1 MKRKLISMLLAA
13 ALVSGTAAL
22 AAEKPAVGD
31 SLITG
36 DYLASAEETQSLIDS
51 QPRTGRAME
60 DIDRGLIA
68 VKVDKYVYLSWRWL
82 GYESVNTRYNIY
94 RNGEKLNEEP
104 LPLTN
109 YTDISIPSSDI
120 ASASYSVAPVTEG
133 TEGEQCDAVSV
144 WNDNYTDIP
153 IQKPDDNE
161 INGEA
166 YSYSAGDASVADLDG
181 DGQYEII
188 LKWNPSNSKDAANS
202 GFTGECIIDAYDTDG
217 TLMWRVNMGPNI
229 RAGEHDTQFMVYDFD
244 GDGAAEMICRTAD
257 GTMAGDGTYIGDAD
271 ANWADPESGKNLTG
285 PLYLTAFR
293 GTDGTVIDTVDYEP
307 QTVSDKGGV
316 DTWGDTW
323 GNRSERYLAGI
334 GSLDGKT
341 TSAVFARGYYT
352 GSEGETGG
360 RTVIAAWDLVD
371 GSLEKRW
378 VFDTMDYENQ
388 YIGQGNHSMSM
399 ADADFDGCDEVIYG
413 ALAVDHDGTPMYS
426 TGLGHGDAQHVGD
439 ILPSRP
445 GLEVFSC
452 HEDTNA
458 EYSFDLRDARTGEIL
473 WGGDQLG
480 IDNGRAAAADIDPR
494 YEGEECWSAAGVLT
508 TADGTVISDDYT
520 MSANFMVY
528 WDGDLGREVQDGI
541 YISKWNSMYQTTD
554 TIFTASGC
562 SAVNGTKANPSLTAD
577 ILGDWR
583 EEVIYPLNDNS
594 ALRIYTTNIPT
605 AYRLPTLMHDTQ
617 YRNHVALQ
625 NTCYNQPTHL
635 SYYLGYDTETVPVPD
650 ITVNGVSNPDTEPYI
665 LKSSNAEEDDRLI
678 TIGNRLY
685 LVEGYP
691 VALANGMPKR
701 IDNDNLDVVPY
712 LIDGAQSHED
722 NIVWVP
728 LRFIAEFA
736 GATVEW
742 DGMNNA
748 VTLIF
753 PRGEILILRIGSTTA
768 TSGTFGGKT
777 AVSPDSGV
785 VNIIENSSDFELR
798 CDAPVVIDGRTMVPT
813 DLLIYF
819 DLVGGNSL
827 SGGYHSTGGY
837 GPQPG
842 GLISTMETYSNTAGN
857 RYSDEI
863 IEAILNAEVP
873 SQIIPVALGGDNEKF
888 YDNQLDVFEVTA
900 TSNDGNNEAGAVD
913 RDMGTR
919 WSAYGPNNLTLD
931 LGSEQEVTGVAIA
944 MWKGSERIY
953 PFIIQYSTDGSNWE
967 TALEKTQNSGTT
979 EDFEVYEFEAP
990 VTARYIRYAGDGATD
1005 PEKNYCHISEIA
1017 VLGIEK

>member
-60 DIDRGLIA
+60 DIDRGLVA

-82 GYESVNTRYNIY
+82 GYESANTRYNIY

-399 ADADFDGCDEVIYG
+399 ADVDFDGCDEVIYG

-473 WGGDQLG
+473 WGGEQLG

-650 ITVNGVSNPDTEPYI
+650 ITVNGVSNPDTEDYS
-665 LKSSNAEEDDRLI
+665 LVDNELTAGNTVQLAE
-678 TIGNRLY
+678 GQ
-685 LVEGYP
+685 P
-691 VALANGMPKR
+691 VALVNGMPMR
-701 IDNDNLDVVPY
+701 IDNDNLDVVPF
-712 LIDGAQSHED
+712 IDENGRTL
-722 NIVWVP
+722 VP
-728 LRFIAEFA
+728 LRFIAEAF

-742 DGMNNA
+742 NDKLKSVSIIMPDHKY
-748 VTLIF
+748 ISMK
-753 PRGEILILRIGSTTA
+753 IGDTYFTA
-768 TSGTFGGKT
+768 GDFIDKT
-777 AVSPDSGV
+777 AGTPGSGMVYV
-785 VNIIENSSDFELR
+785 VQNAENYEMDT
-798 CDAPVVIDGRTMVPT
+798 APAVINDRTMIPIRFFGEALNMTVGYSGSDT
-813 DLLIYF
+813 D
-819 DLVGGNSL
+819 SA
-827 SGGYHSTGGY
+827 
-837 GPQPG
+837 
-842 GLISTMETYSNTAGN
+842 GLITV
-857 RYSDEI
+857 SDALTPFVDGDN
-863 IEAILNAEVP
+863 EAVLDKIVNAEVP

-979 EDFEVYEFEAP
+979 EDFEVYEFETP

-1017 VLGIEK
+1017 VLGAE